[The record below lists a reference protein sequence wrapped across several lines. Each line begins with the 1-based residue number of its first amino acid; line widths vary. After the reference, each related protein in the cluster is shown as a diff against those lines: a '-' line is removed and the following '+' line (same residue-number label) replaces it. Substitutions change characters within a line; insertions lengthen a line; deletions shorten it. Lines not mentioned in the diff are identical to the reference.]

1 MHQIFCK
8 QKKLNEDDR
17 AVAMHSDDSED
28 DVIVIDY
35 KPSSLKQSEELGSN
49 LEFYFRYSGP
59 VDEVINI
66 KFFEK
71 LCLLKMTFL
80 SNNKKGTEK
89 EFYYNHVVN
98 GHIFQIFNTCI
109 D

>member
-1 MHQIFCK
+1 MHQIVCK
-8 QKKLNEDDR
+8 QKKPNEDDR
-17 AVAMHSDDSED
+17 AVATHSDDSED

-35 KPSSLKQSEELGSN
+35 KPLSLKQSEELGSN
-49 LEFYFRYSGP
+49 LKFYFRYSGP

-71 LCLLKMTFL
+71 VCLLKMTFL
-80 SNNKKGTEK
+80 SNSKKGTEK